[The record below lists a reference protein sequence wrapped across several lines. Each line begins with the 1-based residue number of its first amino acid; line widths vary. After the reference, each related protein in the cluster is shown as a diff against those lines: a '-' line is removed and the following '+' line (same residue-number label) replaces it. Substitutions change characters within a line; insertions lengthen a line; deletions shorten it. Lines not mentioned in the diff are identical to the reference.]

1 MNQEIRHILL
11 AFAAA
16 ILLFGGCVGR
26 RTLDID
32 GNEIVFGTQTI
43 LDGQGTK
50 AHLETGTTFSPED
63 KIAVWGWHQRGTTGD
78 QLIFEN
84 QAVTCPA
91 SGTIW
96 TYSPKRKWAWEDS
109 DFYDFLAVAYKRDGL
124 NKRTI
129 QQEGIRCSA
138 NEGPSGTTLTI
149 SVPYNAESGQ
159 YDLLMAGTRRTDLS
173 SDVVNLEF
181 RHMLS
186 AVKVVFYKDDAGDAI
201 DYRIKAYH
209 FTNLITQADIQYGG
223 WIDAEGFAEGSV
235 NALRRSAPMLG
246 WTFDPTPHL
255 PLIDNNYD
263 IDHPYDHDP
272 DSYDL
277 MIPQHLD
284 PDDAAPKLVV
294 TFEDLGANEY
304 ERTVDLKLI
313 PEDDVLDEHGDPVP
327 ITRWESGHIY
337 TYKIGISLNAGV
349 IIRVT
354 TTPWT
359 VIDAKTPGLII

>member
-1 MNQEIRHILL
+1 MHQRIPHIIL

-16 ILLFGGCVGR
+16 AFLSGGCVGR
-26 RTLDID
+26 HALDID
-32 GNEIVFGTQTI
+32 GSEIVFGAPAI

-50 AHLETGTTFSPED
+50 ALLETGTAFSSED
-63 KIAVWGWHQRGTTGD
+63 KIAVWGWHQRGTTGE

-109 DFYDFLAVAYKRDGL
+109 DYYDFLAVAYKRDAL

-129 QQEGIRCSA
+129 QQEGIRYSTRTSA
-138 NEGPSGTTLTI
+138 TGTALTVT
-149 SVPYNAESGQ
+149 VPYNAESGQ
-159 YDLLMAGTRRTDLS
+159 YDLLMAGTRRSDLS
-173 SDVVNLEF
+173 SDVVALQF

-186 AVKVVFYKDDAGDAI
+186 AVKVVFYQDDGGGALDFHLKS
-201 DYRIKAYH
+201 YR
-209 FTNLITQADIQYGG
+209 FRNLITQADIQYGG

-235 NALRRSAPMLG
+235 NAQRRSAAVLG
-246 WTFDPTPHL
+246 WVFDDPPFFE
-255 PLIDNNYD
+255 NFVYD
-263 IDHPYDHDP
+263 VDHPYDHDVN
-272 DSYDL
+272 SYDL
-277 MIPQHLD
+277 MIPQDLA
-284 PDDAAPKLVV
+284 PDDAVPQLVV